1 MAELDLLGVG
11 ETQDALIVD
20 RMLSGLDSLAIVGVT
35 DR

>member
-1 MAELDLLGVG
+1 MAELYLLGVG

-20 RMLSGLDSLAIVGVT
+20 GMLSGLDGLAIVGVT